1 MSPYSRGR
9 ENTVWGIL
17 LMVGYLGYATEL
29 NISFSDVWFYML
41 KGKGPKIISA
51 STRCNMEGSLAVQ
64 LFSMLGK
71 K

>member
-9 ENTVWGIL
+9 ENTVWGVL

-29 NISFSDVWFYML
+29 NISLSVWFYML
-41 KGKGPKIISA
+41 KGKGPKSNA
-51 STRCNMEGSLAVQ
+51 TSTGCDMEGILVVQ

-71 K
+71 N